1 MATNKRRVMVPSNMG
16 QQGVN
21 ILRAR
26 DDIEVVTYPATI
38 TQADLLPVLFDVSGI
53 ALSATPYRLTEIE
66 ASPAMQV
73 VARIG
78 VGFDSVEIP
87 PLSARGIPLM
97 TTGIANSTSV
107 AEQAVFFIMAIAKRV
122 AALDALVKEGRWQDR
137 MTTIPSQLSG
147 KTALVVGFGR
157 IGSRSAK
164 RLAAF
169 EMDVLVYDP
178 HVPAD
183 TIRAAGYEPVSDL
196 DAALPRADY
205 VTIHCPK
212 SPATID
218 LFDAARLAKMKKGAG
233 LVNTARGGIV
243 NEPALHDALVSGH
256 LAGAGLDVFDMEPTP
271 MANSLLKL
279 DTVLA
284 APHLAGVTVESI
296 IGMAV
301 ATAENILSALDGKPN
316 RDNVVNK
323 EVLT

>member
-38 TQADLLPVLFDVSGI
+38 TQADLLPVLLDVSGI

>member
-16 QQGVN
+16 RQGVD

-26 DDIEVVTYPATI
+26 DDIEVVTYPSTI
-38 TQADLLPVLFDVSGI
+38 TQADLLPMLADVSGI
-53 ALSATPYRLTEIE
+53 ALSATPYRATEIE

-137 MTTIPSQLSG
+137 MTTVPSQLSG

-183 TIRAAGYEPVSDL
+183 TIRAAGYEVVSDL

-271 MANSLLKL
+271 VANSLLKL

-284 APHLAGVTVESI
+284 APHIAGVTVESI
-296 IGMAV
+296 VGMAV
-301 ATAENILSALDGKPN
+301 ATAENILSALDGAPN